1 MILQSPYPPPS
12 VSTFKPNTRFP
23 KPTTAILNCNV
34 KQGQRH
40 SSDSSSP
47 VRDEP
52 SDDGLRESMS
62 LDFLRGPGLCCCG
75 RRRLIGAIG
84 TTLLVMSCVHKAM
97 LNSIHP
103 RRPDWYE
110 ELYALALDTGM
121 KSYEAQVAGY
131 KSLIFANVRGK
142 VETVLEIGIGAGPN
156 LKYYASDNSGVRV
169 FGIDP
174 NKKMEKYAQAAAL
187 NVGLPPADFKFIHAV
202 AEALPLPDASVD
214 AVVGTLVLCS
224 VKDVNMA
231 LKERLM
237 PRKCTEVMRVL
248 KPGGLY
254 LFVEHVA
261 GKGMETDCHKSYAVQ
276 EISGSSV
283 FLVQIPFHLHTPFVE
298 LVHIE
303 RGIAYTFRYFGWI
316 DGTITRFVQG
326 VLDPLQQTVSD
337 GCHLTRT
344 TGKYIS
350 EAGFSNVDL
359 NMVFVPNAYFVSP
372 HVYGIACK

>member
-1 MILQSPYPPPS
+1 
-12 VSTFKPNTRFP
+12 
-23 KPTTAILNCNV
+23 
-34 KQGQRH
+34 
-40 SSDSSSP
+40 
-47 VRDEP
+47 
-52 SDDGLRESMS
+52 
-62 LDFLRGPGLCCCG
+62 
-75 RRRLIGAIG
+75 
-84 TTLLVMSCVHKAM
+84 M

-103 RRPDWYE
+103 PRPDWYE
-110 ELYALALDTGM
+110 ELYASALDMGM

-142 VETVLEIGIGAGPN
+142 AETVLEIGIGAGPN

-237 PRKCTEVMRVL
+237 LRKSTEVMRVL

-261 GKGMETDCHKSYAVQ
+261 GK
-276 EISGSSV
+276 
-283 FLVQIPFHLHTPFVE
+283 
-298 LVHIE
+298 
-303 RGIAYTFRYFGWI
+303 

-350 EAGFSNVDL
+350 EAGFSDVDL

>member
-1 MILQSPYPPPS
+1 MILQSPYLPPS
-12 VSTFKPNTRFP
+12 VYTFKPNTRFP

-62 LDFLRGPGLCCCG
+62 LEFLCGPRLCCCG

-84 TTLLVMSCVHKAM
+84 TTLLSVPPSIASPSPPDPAAM

-103 RRPDWYE
+103 PRPDWYE
-110 ELYALALDTGM
+110 ELYASALDMGM

-142 VETVLEIGIGAGPN
+142 AETVLEIGIGTGPN

-202 AEALPLPDASVD
+202 AEALPLPEASVD

-231 LKERLM
+231 LKE
-237 PRKCTEVMRVL
+237 VMRVL

-261 GKGMETDCHKSYAVQ
+261 GK
-276 EISGSSV
+276 
-283 FLVQIPFHLHTPFVE
+283 
-298 LVHIE
+298 
-303 RGIAYTFRYFGWI
+303 

-350 EAGFSNVDL
+350 EAGFSDVDL

>member
-1 MILQSPYPPPS
+1 
-12 VSTFKPNTRFP
+12 
-23 KPTTAILNCNV
+23 
-34 KQGQRH
+34 
-40 SSDSSSP
+40 
-47 VRDEP
+47 
-52 SDDGLRESMS
+52 MS
-62 LDFLRGPGLCCCG
+62 LEFLRGPGLCCCG

-84 TTLLVMSCVHKAM
+84 TTLLSVPPSIASSPSPPDPTAM

-103 RRPDWYE
+103 PRPDWYE
-110 ELYALALDTGM
+110 ELYASALDMGM
-121 KSYEAQVAGY
+121 KSYEAQ
-131 KSLIFANVRGK
+131 
-142 VETVLEIGIGAGPN
+142 IGIGAGPN
-156 LKYYASDNSGVRV
+156 LKYYAGDNSGVRV

-174 NKKMEKYAQAAAL
+174 NKKMERYAQAAAL

-231 LKERLM
+231 LKE
-237 PRKCTEVMRVL
+237 VMRVL

-261 GKGMETDCHKSYAVQ
+261 GKGMETDRLKSYAVQ

-283 FLVQIPFHLHTPFVE
+283 F
-298 LVHIE
+298 
-303 RGIAYTFRYFGWI
+303 
-316 DGTITRFVQG
+316 QG

-350 EAGFSNVDL
+350 EAGFSDVDL